1 MNTATKSFFD
11 IFADSNLT
19 PPSSKDEDWIY
30 YNFDELNRFELLDN
44 ETKETAIETNKFFI
58 YFINNEL
65 VKYNLPENTDF
76 SKGSLPLKESKN
88 AFIQLIK
95 KNEYKL
101 TINNCNETID
111 IIYDCDNNNKSYINL
126 ILNSSNITLNRV
138 FNNKNNGIQINGLN
152 TIINKDSSLLIQERN
167 IDNNGFTLDFVD
179 TELFENAVFKSLNE
193 SYSSTNSRFQN
204 RVFVNGIKSY
214 AKLHGLAI
222 NEEDRKSF
230 YNTHVYHKVEDTESH
245 QLFKS
250 LNKENAT
257 FEYNGKV
264 SVEKDAQQINS
275 YQLNQNIL
283 LDEYANV
290 YSRPQLFIDADDVKC
305 THGSTTGDINQDQL
319 FYLKSRGLNDNQS
332 KRVILRGFIED
343 VISISNDTDI
353 NTINKILNKVV

>member
-1 MNTATKSFFD
+1 MNTTTKSFSD
-11 IFADSNLT
+11 IFTEANLKL
-19 PPSSKDEDWIY
+19 PSPKDEDWIY
-30 YNFDELNRFELLDN
+30 YNLDELSQFELLNN
-44 ETKETAIETNKFFI
+44 ESKEATIETSPYFI

-65 VKYNLPENTDF
+65 VKYNLPNNAEL
-76 SKGSLPLKESKN
+76 SKDSLPLKETKN
-88 AFIQLIK
+88 AFIRLIK
-95 KNEYKL
+95 QNEYKL
-101 TINNCNETID
+101 TLNNCNETID
-111 IIYDCDNNNKSYINL
+111 IIYDCDNHNKSYINV
-126 ILNSSNITLNRV
+126 IVNDSNVILNRV
-138 FNNKNNGIQINGLN
+138 FINKNNGIQINGLN

-204 RVFVNGIKSY
+204 RVFVNGIKGY

-222 NEEDRKSF
+222 NEEDKKSF
-230 YNTHVYHKVEDTESH
+230 YNTHVYHQIEDTESH

-250 LNKENAT
+250 LNKDNAT

-319 FYLKSRGLNDNQS
+319 FYLKSRGLSDNQS
-332 KRVILRGFIED
+332 KKIILRGFIED
-343 VISISNDTDI
+343 VISISNNTDI